1 MASRGIHDPAMMG
14 FMGKVD
20 IPELGTAI
28 RATSCSLNAKQT
40 IDHPDVID
48 GTSDW
53 SLYQL
58 RGIEIDGDVAFPVL
72 NGQGFISSLF
82 KLVERGAS
90 GQPNLQFTTDVTY
103 GGQGAYG
110 RHFTGCVINSFEIR
124 ATAGERVDATINIW
138 ARRMSETS
146 GGAGSAVDVL
156 RVLGWADVGVTGIT
170 GGNGACD
177 IRELSITVNNG
188 LARNYTFCQG
198 DGFFP
203 NNISA
208 GKRQVNG
215 TLGFLGPAPTPTV
228 TNIGTGQADCAP
240 ALPDLGFTFGCSVG
254 TITAKNVVFEFQTLE
269 AQPGVITSTVNW
281 YAHSGTLNGS
291 IGS

>member
-1 MASRGIHDPAMMG
+1 MMG

-20 IPELGTAI
+20 IPVLGAAL

-53 SLYQL
+53 SIYQL

-72 NGQGFISSLF
+72 NGQGFIANLF
-82 KLVERGAS
+82 TLVKRGGD
-90 GQPNLQFTTDVTY
+90 GQPQAPQFDTNVFY
-103 GGQGAYG
+103 GAAGAYG
-110 RHFTGCVINSFEIR
+110 RKFQGCVVNSFEIR
-124 ATAGERVDATINIW
+124 ATAGERVDCTINIW
-138 ARRMSETS
+138 GRKMEET
-146 GGAGSAVDVL
+146 GSTSAPPGSVL
-156 RVLGWADVGVTGIT
+156 RVLGWADINVSGV
-170 GGNGACD
+170 GGNEGCD
-177 IRELSITVNNG
+177 IRELSVTVNNS
-188 LARNYTFCQG
+188 LARNYTFCAA
-198 DGFFP
+198 DGYFP

-215 TLGFLGPAPTPTV
+215 TLGFLGPAPTPGP

-240 ALPDLGFTFGCSVG
+240 TLADLSFNFLCGVG
-254 TITAKNVVFEFQTLE
+254 SISAHGVVFEYQTLE

-281 YAHSGTLNGS
+281 YAHSGDINGS
-291 IGS
+291 IEGA